1 MNDAERAGFELV
13 DGRRIAYARHDAQG
27 DPRAIVVM
35 AHGFKSSKIGPSRY
49 FVALAR
55 TLAARGVS
63 TFRFDQPG
71 SGDSE
76 GDFDNSSFVTW
87 TRTIEHFVR
96 AFDDAGLRVALLGQS
111 MGGTAAMAATT
122 ALAGQLRGVALWSPG
137 PMLDRSEQPDAD
149 AWVEEDGQRV
159 RGAFWREAEAVD
171 FLHCLQRLDAPAH
184 MVFGTADHLISEA
197 AMRRVAAAAKPG
209 DRVRVIDG
217 LPHSAWPFERWTE
230 IIEETADFLVRSLA
244 VGGPST

>member
-1 MNDAERAGFELV
+1 VNDAERAGFELV
-13 DGRRIAYARHDAQG
+13 GGRRIAYTRHEAQG

-49 FVALAR
+49 FVPLAR

-63 TFRFDQPG
+63 TFRLDQPG
-71 SGDSE
+71 SGDSD
-76 GDFDNSSFVTW
+76 GDFGDSSFVTW

-96 AFDDAGLRVALLGQS
+96 AFDDAGFRVGLLGQS
-111 MGGTAAMAATT
+111 MGGTAVMAATA
-122 ALAGQLRGVALWSPG
+122 ALAGRLRGVALWSPG
-137 PMLDRSEQPDAD
+137 PMLDRSEQLDAD

-159 RGAFWREAEAVD
+159 RGAFWQEAEAID
-171 FLHCLQRLDAPAH
+171 FLRCLQQLDAPAY

-197 AMRRVAAAAKPG
+197 AMRRVAASAKPD

-230 IIEETADFLVRSLA
+230 IIAETADFLVRSLA
-244 VGGPST
+244 VGDPPP